1 MNRIALQ
8 RQLQYRAAQLG
19 VTGCAGLA
27 LLLAALAVW
36 IFLLHADDLEQL
48 QLERTLAALQ
58 QQDATRTSLPAASVL
73 PQEEQLDLFYRSFSP
88 AAKVPQALQRLYRAA
103 DESGV
108 VLESGDYALVGQGS
122 ERLQRFRVALPLKGS
137 FKQLINF
144 VDRAL
149 KADNTVALESASFKR
164 DKVSDDNVDA
174 RLVFVLFV
182 DSTP

>member
-1 MNRIALQ
+1 M
-8 RQLQYRAAQLG
+8 
-19 VTGCAGLA
+19 
-27 LLLAALAVW
+27 
-36 IFLLHADDLEQL
+36 
-48 QLERTLAALQ
+48 
-58 QQDATRTSLPAASVL
+58 
-73 PQEEQLDLFYRSFSP
+73 
-88 AAKVPQALQRLYRAA
+88 
-103 DESGV
+103 
-108 VLESGDYALVGQGS
+108 
-122 ERLQRFRVALPLKGS
+122 ALPLKGS